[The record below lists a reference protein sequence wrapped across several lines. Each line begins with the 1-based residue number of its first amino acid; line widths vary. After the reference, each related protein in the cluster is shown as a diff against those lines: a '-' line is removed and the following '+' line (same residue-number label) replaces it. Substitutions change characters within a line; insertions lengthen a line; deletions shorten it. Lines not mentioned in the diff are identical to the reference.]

1 MKSGVGKKA
10 AARIFAGALAGVI
23 IAFALV
29 SAFYIHDF
37 DRTLLEENQSHLA
50 EVAEHIVSYIQ
61 AAVED
66 TLGSLETAADAL
78 PLMEQEERYGY
89 LRQMVDRHGF
99 TYAGYAEGD
108 GILHATEELP
118 YSDISREDYFQGAM
132 EGKRMVT
139 GLTRRILK
147 NRAVS
152 GIVLAVPFRDSGGEI
167 VGVLAAMLDISRLND
182 ALRTESFGGAGYSYI
197 IDAEGNLVLH
207 NKSMDYNNFFR
218 VLENV
223 KIQGAGSLEEIRQDM
238 ADGGS
243 GMLLYN
249 QLGVEQYAYYCPLGL
264 NSWTVVNI
272 VPGEVIMSKTDRLI
286 RGMVGISIAAVVIF
300 LALMAVMG
308 ALWGISRNERHA
320 AEMKSIFL
328 ANMSHEI
335 RTPMNVILGISELL
349 LRSELTETQR
359 LSVQTIQNSGQGLLT
374 IINDI
379 LDLSKVESGKYTIVE
394 GDYEMSS
401 LLYDIATIAAV
412 RLGKKPVDFMVEVG
426 KSVPAQLVGDMVRI
440 KQILVNLIGNAAK
453 FTEEGY
459 VRLSIQAEE
468 EKEGI
473 RLIMKVEDT
482 GVGIKNKDM
491 AKLFVSFNQVD
502 THYSHGMEGTG
513 LGLAISRAL
522 CQMMDG
528 EISVE
533 SEYGKGS
540 VFTVSIFQKK
550 GRSAEPLLPSSG
562 WEGCRVLIL
571 EESAR
576 MRDYFSRCMEQ
587 MGISHTL
594 CSDMP
599 SFADALYSGQFTH
612 ACAERAAFQKT
623 DMSRVPAKT
632 RLAVLAGRLDSGLA
646 DIGGASAYP
655 SVYLP
660 LFGLQLAGFLKNL
673 RGNRKTEEDRTLRQY
688 SHVRLLVVDDN
699 ELNLQIAE
707 GLLESFGPRIDCVQ
721 SGAEAVEAVK
731 NKAYDLVFL
740 DHMMPGMDG
749 VETLKKIRALPGGAN
764 KTLPVVAL
772 TANATN
778 SARAMFFEE
787 GFDDFMPKPI
797 SIQRMS
803 ELLLKWV
810 WGVEEKRREEGEGER
825 EEDGV

>member
-10 AARIFAGALAGVI
+10 GTRIFAGALAGVI
-23 IAFALV
+23 IVFALV
-29 SAFYIHDF
+29 SAFYIHNF
-37 DRTLLEENQSHLA
+37 DQTLLEENQSHLA
-50 EVAEHIVSYIQ
+50 EVADHIVSYIQ

-66 TLGSLETAADAL
+66 TLDSLETAADAL
-78 PLMEQEERYGY
+78 LLMEPEERAGY
-89 LRQMVDRHGF
+89 LEQMVDRHGF

-118 YSDISREDYFQGAM
+118 YQDISREDYFQGAL

-139 GLTRRILK
+139 GLTRRILR

-152 GIVLAVPFRDSGGEI
+152 GIVLAVPLRNPGGET

-182 ALRTESFGGAGYSYI
+182 ALRTDSFGGAGYSYI
-197 IDAEGNLVLH
+197 IDAKGNLVLH

-223 KIQGAGSLEEIRQDM
+223 EIQGTRGLEEIRQDM

-249 QLGVEQYAYYCPLGL
+249 QLGVDQYAYYCPLGL

-272 VPGEVIMSKTDRLI
+272 VPRKVIMSKTDRLI

-300 LALMAVMG
+300 LVLMAVMG

-320 AEMKSIFL
+320 AEMKSVFL

-359 LSVQTIQNSGQGLLT
+359 MSVQTIQTSGQGLLT

-379 LDLSKVESGKYTIVE
+379 LDFSKVESGKYTIVE

-412 RLGKKPVDFMVEVG
+412 RLGKKPVDFMVDVD
-426 KSVPAQLVGDMVRI
+426 KCVPAQMVGDMVRI
-440 KQILVNLIGNAAK
+440 KQILVNIIGNAAK

-459 VRLSIQAEE
+459 VRLSIQAKE

-473 RLIMKVEDT
+473 RLTMKVEDT
-482 GVGIKNKDM
+482 GIGIKKQDM
-491 AKLFVSFNQVD
+491 AKLFESFNQVD

-540 VFTVSIFQKK
+540 VFTVSIFQKR
-550 GRSAEPLLPSSG
+550 GRSAEPLLPSAG

-571 EESAR
+571 EKSPR
-576 MRDYFSRCMEQ
+576 MREYFSGCMDQ
-587 MGISHTL
+587 MGISYTM
-594 CSDMP
+594 CADEP
-599 SFADALYSGQFTH
+599 SFAEALYTGQFTH
-612 ACAERAAFQKT
+612 ACAERATLRKT
-623 DMSRVPAKT
+623 DVPRVPAKT
-632 RLAVLAGRLDSGLA
+632 RLAVLAGRMDSGLA

-655 SVYLP
+655 AVYIP

-673 RGNRKTEEDRTLRQY
+673 RGSRKNGEDKALRQY
-688 SHVRLLVVDDN
+688 PHVRLLVVDDN

-707 GLLESFGPRIDCVQ
+707 GLLEPFGPRIDCVQ

-749 VETLKKIRALPGGAN
+749 VETLKKIRALPGGEN

-797 SIQRMS
+797 SMQRMN
-803 ELLLKWV
+803 EVLLKWV
-810 WGVEEKRREEGEGER
+810 WGVEEERRREEGEG
-825 EEDGV
+825 DGV

>member
-10 AARIFAGALAGVI
+10 GTRIFAGALAGVI
-23 IAFALV
+23 IVFALV
-29 SAFYIHDF
+29 SAFYIHNF
-37 DRTLLEENQSHLA
+37 DQTLLEENQSHLA
-50 EVAEHIVSYIQ
+50 EVADHIVSYIQ

-66 TLGSLETAADAL
+66 TLDSMETASDAL
-78 PLMEQEERYGY
+78 LCMEPEERVGY
-89 LRQMVDRHGF
+89 LKQMVDRHGF
-99 TYAGYAEGD
+99 TYAGYAERD

-118 YSDISREDYFQGAM
+118 YSDISQEDYFQGAL

-139 GLTRRILK
+139 GLTRRILR

-152 GIVLAVPFRDSGGEI
+152 GIVLAVPLRNPGGET

-197 IDAEGNLVLH
+197 IDTEGNLVLH

-223 KIQGAGSLEEIRQDM
+223 KIHGTRDLEEIRRDM

-249 QLGVEQYAYYCPLGL
+249 QLGEERYAYYCPLGL

-272 VPGEVIMSKTDRLI
+272 VPREVVMSKTDRLI
-286 RGMVGISIAAVVIF
+286 RGMVGIGIAAVVIF
-300 LALMAVMG
+300 LTLMAVMG

-320 AEMKSIFL
+320 AEMKSVFL

-335 RTPMNVILGISELL
+335 RTPMNVILGVSELL
-349 LRSELTETQR
+349 LRSELTEAQR
-359 LSVQTIQNSGQGLLT
+359 VSVQTIFNSGQGLLT

-379 LDLSKVESGKYTIVE
+379 LDFSKVESGKYTIVE

-401 LLYDIATIAAV
+401 ILYDIATIAAV
-412 RLGKKPVDFMVEVG
+412 RLGKKPVDFMVDVD
-426 KSVPAQLVGDMVRI
+426 KCVPAQLVGDMVRI
-440 KQILVNLIGNAAK
+440 KQILVNIIGNAAK

-459 VRLSIQAEE
+459 VRLSIHAAE

-473 RLIMKVEDT
+473 RLTMKVEDT
-482 GVGIKNKDM
+482 GVGIKKQDM

-528 EISVE
+528 DISVE

-540 VFTVSIFQKK
+540 VFTISIFQKK
-550 GRSAEPLLPSSG
+550 GRSTEPLLPCAG
-562 WEGCRVLIL
+562 WEGCRVLVL
-571 EESAR
+571 EKSPC
-576 MRDYFSRCMEQ
+576 MREYFSGCMDQ
-587 MGISHTL
+587 MGVAYTL
-594 CSDMP
+594 CSDEQ
-599 SFADALYSGQFTH
+599 SFAAALYTGRFSH
-612 ACAERAAFQKT
+612 ACAERAALQKT
-623 DMSRVPAKT
+623 DRERIPVGT
-632 RLAVLAGRLDSGLA
+632 RLAVLAGRLDNGMA
-646 DIGGASAYP
+646 DIGSDTAFS
-655 SVYLP
+655 SVYIP

-673 RGNRKTEEDRTLRQY
+673 RMNRKTVEDGALRQY

-707 GLLESFGPRIDCVQ
+707 GLLEAFGPRIDCVQ

-764 KTLPVVAL
+764 KKVPVVAL

-797 SIQRMS
+797 SMQRMG

-810 WGVEEKRREEGEGER
+810 WGVEEKRRR
-825 EEDGV
+825 EDGEENGV

>member
-1 MKSGVGKKA
+1 MKSGMGKKA
-10 AARIFAGALAGVI
+10 GTRIFAGALAGVI
-23 IAFALV
+23 IVFALV
-29 SAFYIHDF
+29 SAFYIHNF
-37 DRTLLEENQSHLA
+37 DQTLLEENQSHLA
-50 EVAEHIVSYIQ
+50 EVADHIVTYIQ

-66 TLGSLETAADAL
+66 TLDTLETAADAL
-78 PLMEQEERYGY
+78 PLMEQEECVGY
-89 LRQMVDRHGF
+89 LKQMVDRHGF
-99 TYAGYAEGD
+99 TYAGYAGRD
-108 GILHATEELP
+108 GMLHATQELP
-118 YSDISREDYFQGAM
+118 YSDISREDYFQGALKG
-132 EGKRMVT
+132 ERMIT
-139 GLTRRILK
+139 GLMRRILE

-152 GIVLAVPFRDSGGEI
+152 GIVLAVPLRSPGGEI

-197 IDAEGNLVLH
+197 IDDKGNLVLH

-223 KIQGAGSLEEIRQDM
+223 KIQGTRGLDEIRQDM

-272 VPGEVIMSKTDRLI
+272 VPRDVVMSKTDRLI
-286 RGMVGISIAAVVIF
+286 REMVGISIAVVIIF
-300 LALMAVMG
+300 LMLLTGMG

-320 AEMKSIFL
+320 AEMKSVFL

-349 LRSELTETQR
+349 LRSDLTETQR
-359 LSVQTIQNSGQGLLT
+359 VSVQTIRKSGQGLLD

-379 LDLSKVESGKYTIVE
+379 LDFSKVESGKYTIE
-394 GDYEMSS
+394 EREYEMSS
-401 LLYDIATIAAV
+401 LLYDLTTIAAV
-412 RLGKKPVDFMVEVG
+412 RLGKKPVDFMVEAEG
-426 KSVPAQLVGDMVRI
+426 SVPALLVGDMVRV
-440 KQILVNLIGNAAK
+440 KQILVNIIGNAVK
-453 FTEEGY
+453 FTQEGY
-459 VRLSIQAEE
+459 VRLSVQAEE

-473 RLIMKVEDT
+473 RLTMKVEDT
-482 GVGIKNKDM
+482 GVGIKKQDIG
-491 AKLFVSFNQVD
+491 KLFVSFNQVD
-502 THYSHGMEGTG
+502 THYSHGLEGTG
-513 LGLAISRAL
+513 LGLAISKAL

-540 VFTVSIFQKK
+540 VFTVSILQKK
-550 GRSAEPLLPSSG
+550 GGSAEPLLPSSG
-562 WEGCRVLIL
+562 WEGCRILIL
-571 EESAR
+571 EKSPR
-576 MRDYFSRCMEQ
+576 MREYFSRCMDQ
-587 MGISHTL
+587 MQVAYIL
-594 CSDMP
+594 CSDER
-599 SFADALYSGQFTH
+599 SFAEALYTGEFTH
-612 ACAERAAFQKT
+612 ACAERAALEKT
-623 DMSRVPAKT
+623 DRTRVPAKT
-632 RLAVLAGRLDSGLA
+632 RLAVLAGRLDSGLG
-646 DIGGASAYP
+646 DMGGASAYP
-655 SVYLP
+655 VIYIP
-660 LFGLQLAGFLKNL
+660 LFGLQLAGFLKNP
-673 RGNRKTEEDRTLRQY
+673 RANRKTEEDNELRQY
-688 SHVRLLVVDDN
+688 PHVRLLVVDDN

-707 GLLESFGPRIDCVQ
+707 GLLEPFGPRIDCVQ

-749 VETLKKIRALPGGAN
+749 VETLKKIRALPGGAV

-787 GFDDFMPKPI
+787 GFDDFMPKPV
-797 SIQRMS
+797 SMQRLD

-810 WGVEEKRREEGEGER
+810 WSVEEKRRREEEEG
-825 EEDGV
+825 DGV

>member
-1 MKSGVGKKA
+1 MKSGVGKKVGT
-10 AARIFAGALAGVI
+10 RIFAGALAGVI
-23 IAFALV
+23 IVFALV
-29 SAFYIHDF
+29 SASYIHNF
-37 DRTLLEENQSHLA
+37 DQTLLEENQSHLA
-50 EVAEHIVSYIQ
+50 EVADHIVSYIQ

-66 TLGSLETAADAL
+66 TLDSLETASDAL
-78 PLMEQEERYGY
+78 PFMEPEERVGY
-89 LRQMVDRHGF
+89 LKQMVDRHGF
-99 TYAGYAEGD
+99 TYAGYAERD

-118 YSDISREDYFQGAM
+118 YSDISREDYFQGAL

-139 GLTRRILK
+139 GLMRRILR

-152 GIVLAVPFRDSGGEI
+152 GIVLTVPLRNSGGEN

-197 IDAEGNLVLH
+197 IDAKGNLVLH

-223 KIQGAGSLEEIRQDM
+223 KIQGTRDLEEIRQDM
-238 ADGGS
+238 AGGGS

-249 QLGVEQYAYYCPLGL
+249 HLGVDQYAYYCPLGL

-272 VPGEVIMSKTDRLI
+272 VPREVIMSKTDRLI
-286 RGMVGISIAAVVIF
+286 REMVGISIAAVVIF
-300 LALMAVMG
+300 LTLMAVMG

-320 AEMKSIFL
+320 AEMKSVFL

-359 LSVQTIQNSGQGLLT
+359 ASVQTIQNSGQGLLT

-379 LDLSKVESGKYTIVE
+379 LDFSKVESGKYTIVE
-394 GDYEMSS
+394 GDYGMSS
-401 LLYDIATIAAV
+401 LLCDIATIAAV
-412 RLGKKPVDFMVEVG
+412 RLGNKPVDFMVEVQG
-426 KSVPAQLVGDMVRI
+426 SVPAFLVGDMVRV
-440 KQILVNLIGNAAK
+440 KQILVNIIGNAAK

-459 VRLSIQAEE
+459 VKLSMQAEE

-473 RLIMKVEDT
+473 RLIVKVKDT
-482 GVGIKNKDM
+482 GIGIKKQDM

-540 VFTVSIFQKK
+540 VFTVSVFQKK
-550 GRSAEPLLPSSG
+550 GRSTEPLLPCAG

-571 EESAR
+571 EKSPY
-576 MRDYFSRCMEQ
+576 MREYFSGCMDE
-587 MGISHTL
+587 MGISYTM
-594 CSDMP
+594 CVDEP
-599 SFADALYSGQFTH
+599 TFAEALYTGQFTH
-612 ACAERAAFQKT
+612 ACAERAALQKT
-623 DMSRVPAKT
+623 DMARVPAKT
-632 RLAVLAGRLDSGLA
+632 RLAVLAGRMESGLA

-655 SVYLP
+655 AVYTP
-660 LFGLQLAGFLKNL
+660 LFGLQLVSFVKNL
-673 RGNRKTEEDRTLRQY
+673 GESRNTEEGKALRQY
-688 SHVRLLVVDDN
+688 PHVNLLVVDDN

-707 GLLESFGPRIDCVQ
+707 GLLESFRPRIDCVQ

-740 DHMMPGMDG
+740 DHMMPEMDG
-749 VETLKKIRALPGGAN
+749 VETLKKIRALPGGEN

-787 GFDDFMPKPI
+787 GFDDFMPKPV
-797 SIQRMS
+797 SMQRLD

-810 WGVEEKRREEGEGER
+810 WSVEEKRRREEGEG
-825 EEDGV
+825 DGV

>member
-1 MKSGVGKKA
+1 MKSGVGKRA
-10 AARIFAGALAGVI
+10 GTRIFAGALAGVI
-23 IAFALV
+23 IVFALV
-29 SAFYIHDF
+29 SAFYIHNF
-37 DRTLLEENQSHLA
+37 DQTLLEENQSHLA
-50 EVAEHIVSYIQ
+50 EVADHIVSYIQ

-66 TLGSLETAADAL
+66 TLDSLETAADAL
-78 PLMEQEERYGY
+78 LLMEQEERVGY
-89 LRQMVDRHGF
+89 LKQMVDRHGF
-99 TYAGYAEGD
+99 TYAGYAERD

-118 YSDISREDYFQGAM
+118 HLDISREDYFQGAL
-132 EGKRMVT
+132 EGKRMVS
-139 GLTRRILK
+139 GLTRRILR

-152 GIVLAVPFRDSGGEI
+152 GIVLAVPLRNPGGET

-223 KIQGAGSLEEIRQDM
+223 EIQGAEGLDEIRRAM

-249 QLGVEQYAYYCPLGL
+249 QLGEERYAYYCPLGL

-272 VPGEVIMSKTDRLI
+272 VPREVVMSKTDRLI
-286 RGMVGISIAAVVIF
+286 RGMVGISIAAIVIF

-320 AEMKSIFL
+320 AEMKSVFL

-349 LRSELTETQR
+349 LRSELTEAQR
-359 LSVQTIQNSGQGLLT
+359 VSVQTILNSGQGLLT

-379 LDLSKVESGKYTIVE
+379 LDFSKVESGRFTIVE
-394 GDYEMSS
+394 GDYEISS

-412 RLGKKPVDFMVEVG
+412 RLGKKPVDFMVDVD
-426 KSVPAQLVGDMVRI
+426 KCVPAQLTGDMVRI
-440 KQILVNLIGNAAK
+440 KQILVNIIGNAAK

-473 RLIMKVEDT
+473 RLTMKVEDT
-482 GVGIKNKDM
+482 GVGIKKQDM

-528 EISVE
+528 DISVE

-540 VFTVSIFQKK
+540 VFSISIFQKR
-550 GRSAEPLLPSSG
+550 GRSAEPLLPCAG

-571 EESAR
+571 EKSPR
-576 MRDYFSRCMEQ
+576 MREYFSGCMDQ
-587 MGISHTL
+587 MGISYTM
-594 CSDMP
+594 CADEP
-599 SFADALYSGQFTH
+599 SFADALYTGRFTH
-612 ACAERAAFQKT
+612 ACADRAALGKT
-623 DMSRVPAKT
+623 DRERVPAGT
-632 RLAVLAGRLDSGLA
+632 RLAVLAGRLDNGMA
-646 DIGGASAYP
+646 DISGDTMAFS
-655 SVYLP
+655 SVYIP

-673 RGNRKTEEDRTLRQY
+673 RINRKTQEDGGLRRY
-688 SHVRLLVVDDN
+688 SHVRILVVDDN

-707 GLLESFGPRIDCVQ
+707 GLLEAFAPQIDCAQ
-721 SGAEAVEAVK
+721 SGPEAVEAVK

-778 SARAMFFEE
+778 GARAMFLEE

-797 SIQRMS
+797 SMQRMN

-810 WGVEEKRREEGEGER
+810 WGIEESRRSNL
-825 EEDGV
+825 